1 MPARPPP
8 DPPRARADTAL
19 RLSRGTDASPLALGP
34 GAPEGSGKTV
44 LLELA
49 LTRALLETPRMASA
63 AGAFWGAVTP
73 GERRR
78 VALYVAPT
86 PALARARQENW
97 SARFGPLGVTCA
109 TLEDVL
115 AASHDAARVD
125 VFVATPESLLLCV
138 SRACS
143 NEAEPSREGTGG
155 TDRPSRPVMESVAC
169 VLLDDCFGVHERK
182 REKSRSFAH
191 LEAALALARV
201 ASKRETR
208 PERRNGVHGK
218 TKPLWNK
225 RTTRFA
231 SVSAPVSNARELG
244 AWLEARPSDV
254 RAFGHEHRS
263 VPISVEVAG
272 FAFPYA
278 KSENV
283 FERALDEKLADVLA
297 SRRRSC
303 DEPALVFCA
312 SREGAARAALAL
324 ASAARGKRDSGEA
337 HPFAFDQRHRASL
350 AAAAARVRDATLRV
364 TLPEG
369 VGVYTTAV
377 SRADREFLEAL
388 FEVSS
393 VRVLC
398 CAYAAGV
405 GDVGQK
411 TLLPANL
418 AAPLCVVK
426 GTRRYDG
433 GGAYAEMDAGDFARA
448 FAQCGRAGVDENAR
462 FVIMTNRKTADSYT
476 RRWKTGEGSGDPIES
491 RLACFRNK
499 RNDILAEEV
508 NALFARGALRNVK
521 DAEAWFEKTLAGF
534 RYRHDH
540 DMVSTREAI
549 HDAFRTL
556 TELGA
561 LRKLRDA
568 DDDDSRNRLGP
579 SKIGV
584 AMDDARVTLATMRSF
599 RDAAPVP
606 ATTSEVLFL
615 LCGLDEFV
623 GDVALRQNEKK
634 LLREWNRGTAVR
646 FPVTQEGRAR
656 SANANA
662 NAPAPVVATAIR
674 APREKLFVLAQACMS
689 DASEVLWDAPERT
702 RLEVER
708 FMARAPA
715 SAMAAFAT
723 FAGTLRVP
731 ADGRFSACF
740 AAARLASSL
749 AARRWDDTPTPLS
762 QFVQIA
768 VAARLADAGIAS
780 LDDALLRSPR
790 ELERAAGLAPPFGET
805 LLDKI
810 LATPPATT
818 VSLKRSALDARGA
831 SRVTVRV
838 VAEDTLNAHRRARVT
853 RDHAERVPV
862 PKWYAR
868 VLVGCLWKDTLLLEA
883 RVARLGNSPVGHAG
897 GDVTGEDVVFERVVE
912 LPPDAAPPPGEES
925 SVIAAIVHERC
936 LGRDAHAELPLEAGR
951 NLPASPE
958 IRGTP
963 ARSAA
968 RRARLETPPS
978 ALPRREE
985 AAALAAARVDLTLD
999 SDDDFDAFECDAPP
1013 RKAPRV
1019 ALENVSNR

>member
-1 MPARPPP
+1 M
-8 DPPRARADTAL
+8 
-19 RLSRGTDASPLALGP
+19 
-34 GAPEGSGKTV
+34 
-44 LLELA
+44 
-49 LTRALLETPRMASA
+49 
-63 AGAFWGAVTP
+63 
-73 GERRR
+73 
-78 VALYVAPT
+78 ALYVAPT

-109 TLEDVL
+109 TLEDGL
-115 AASHDAARVD
+115 AASIDAARVD

-138 SRACS
+138 ARACS
-143 NEAEPSREGTGG
+143 NEAEPSREGTGV

-169 VLLDDCFGVHERK
+169 VLLDDCFGVHEGN
-182 REKSRSFAH
+182 REKSQSFAH

-208 PERRNGVHGK
+208 PGRRNGVHGK
-218 TKPLWNK
+218 TKPLWDK
-225 RTTRFA
+225 RTTRLA

-272 FAFPYA
+272 FAFPFA
-278 KSENV
+278 KSEYV

-377 SRADREFLEAL
+377 SSADREFLEAL

-405 GDVGQK
+405 GDAGQK

-476 RRWKTGEGSGDPIES
+476 RRWKTGGGSGDPIES

-508 NALFARGALRNVK
+508 NALFARGALRNLK
-521 DAEAWFEKTLAGF
+521 DAETWFEKTLAGF
-534 RYRHDH
+534 KSLFCHDH
-540 DMVSTREAI
+540 AMVSPLEAI

-556 TELGA
+556 TDLGA
-561 LRKLRDA
+561 LRKLPCDA
-568 DDDDSRNRLGP
+568 EDDDDSRNQNREIFVP
-579 SKIGV
+579 AKIGF
-584 AMDDARVTLATMRSF
+584 AMADARVTLATMRSF

-606 ATTSEVLFL
+606 ATTSAVLFL

-656 SANANA
+656 KANANA

-853 RDHAERVPV
+853 RDRAPRVPV
-862 PKWYAR
+862 PTWYAR

-897 GDVTGEDVVFERVVE
+897 GDVTGENVVFERVVE

-951 NLPASPE
+951 NLIASPE
-958 IRGTP
+958 IRTTP

-978 ALPRREE
+978 ASPRREE
-985 AAALAAARVDLTLD
+985 AAASAAARVDLTLD
-999 SDDDFDAFECDAPP
+999 SDDDFDDFDDFDAFECDAPP